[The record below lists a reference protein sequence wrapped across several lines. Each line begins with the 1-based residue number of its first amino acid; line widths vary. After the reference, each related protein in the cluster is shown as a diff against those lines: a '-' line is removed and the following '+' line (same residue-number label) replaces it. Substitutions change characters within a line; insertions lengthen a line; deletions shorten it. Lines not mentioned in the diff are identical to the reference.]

1 MNFSLDTCYENIP
14 NSKTR
19 EYFKEV
25 MSSYLNGNYR
35 SAIVMLYSTTISDLV
50 YKMIDL
56 KDIYNDK
63 AAINILDKI
72 ESKQQSKPTSSEWES
87 ILIND
92 VAEHTQ
98 LLSPVE
104 KEYIMELKR
113 YRNISAHPVLKN
125 DYELIKPNKEIT
137 LGIIKNIFESL
148 LSKDALLSTKAIEII
163 LEDLDKNK
171 NLFSFITYQEL
182 LNNHSQLE
190 QLLKNRYFNRMND
203 TLILKSFSSFWKFVF
218 FLKEDKHDN
227 NRTINFK
234 TLDIIYSNNES
245 LILDYIKNN
254 SDRFS
259 KIDDDLIEY
268 LFIFLCLHPKVYF
281 NLSESIQVILQEY
294 ANNPYSHPYSY
305 ILVSHFLETDFDQYL
320 DKLKEKHWLSR
331 DTIPAKALYI
341 YATNNGYKNDI
352 LNVFIKIFKN
362 SSSFME
368 AYDAYDSLIE
378 PFFDEMEKNHIK
390 DVVAAITSNNQIYNA
405 ISIRKRDIIIDNY
418 CKKFLGENFSIAEE
432 IDKTLS
438 EDK

>member
-1 MNFSLDTCYENIP
+1 M
-14 NSKTR
+14 
-19 EYFKEV
+19 
-25 MSSYLNGNYR
+25 
-35 SAIVMLYSTTISDLV
+35 
-50 YKMIDL
+50 
-56 KDIYNDK
+56 
-63 AAINILDKI
+63 
-72 ESKQQSKPTSSEWES
+72 
-87 ILIND
+87 
-92 VAEHTQ
+92 
-98 LLSPVE
+98 
-104 KEYIMELKR
+104 KEY
-113 YRNISAHPVLKN
+113 RNVSAHPVLKN
-125 DYELIKPNKEIT
+125 DYELIQPNKEIT

-148 LSKDALLSTKAIEII
+148 LSKDALLSTKAIDVI

-171 NLFSFITYQEL
+171 NLFSFIYYQEI
-182 LNNHSQLE
+182 LNDHSQLE
-190 QLLKNRYFNRMND
+190 RFLKNRYFNRMNN
-203 TLILKSFSSFWKFVF
+203 TLILNLFSTFWKFIF
-218 FLKEDKHDN
+218 SLKNKDTDN
-227 NRTINFK
+227 NRIINFK
-234 TLDIIYSNNES
+234 ALDILYSNNEP

-254 SDRFS
+254 PDRFS
-259 KIDDDLIEY
+259 KINDDLIKY
-268 LFIFLCLHPKVYF
+268 LFIFLCLHPKIYF
-281 NLSESIQVILQEY
+281 NLSESIRIIIQKY

-405 ISIRKRDIIIDNY
+405 INIRKRDIIIDNY

-432 IDKTLS
+432 INKTLS